1 MVPATYTKADV
12 RKLFDIVYKRKPEET
27 KEEEFK
33 YFVDKIKTIEENK
46 EPMNIDEI
54 NKRFLSY
61 AVEIHFI
68 PEEAEIKKNQIKE
81 FEKAKLDSVTAISE
95 IKDRQQS
102 LLDFCYLTSKED
114 NLSDIQI
121 QRNAHIYK

>member
-68 PEEAEIKKNQIKE
+68 PEEAEIKKNAIKE
-81 FEKAKLDSVTAISE
+81 FDKAKLDSVTAISE

-121 QRNAHIYK
+121 QRNSHIYK